1 MGEMP
6 DIGWMELFAADGATE
21 RVPSI
26 RFEDA
31 QVYFEAGDRVGF
43 FTSPTYRLTGVI
55 EQLNPK
61 RARVRCGEDTW
72 AVPYAGL
79 EHLCESTRK
88 DRGRRAR
95 RLMAVAGEARELMD
109 RHGLADW
116 TLHFNGARTKL
127 GRVPRPAETH
137 PAQPLTTPWTI
148 RRRGSPTRSCTRS
161 PTHWPAPTPDTA
173 LPGRPSPGGSAQH
186 PQRARPKARRRG
198 GATRP
203 PGRISA
209 RAKPSPSWPVAACT
223 RARSCG

>member
-6 DIGWMELFAADGATE
+6 DIGWMELFTADGATG

-26 RFEDA
+26 RLEDA
-31 QVYFEAGDRVGF
+31 QVYFEVGDRVGF
-43 FTSPTYRLTGVI
+43 FTSPTHRLTGVI

-79 EHLCESTRK
+79 EHLCASTRK
-88 DRGRRAR
+88 ARGRRAR

-127 GRVPRPAETH
+127 GECRDRQKLILLSRSHAVDDPPARITDTILHEIAH
-137 PAQPLTTPWTI
+137 ALAGPDAAHGPAWKAVARRLGATPA
-148 RRRGSPTRSCTRS
+148 SC
-161 PTHWPAPTPDTA
+161 APE
-173 LPGRPSPGGSAQH
+173 SEE
-186 PQRARPKARRRG
+186 ARRRHS
-198 GATRP
+198 A
-203 PGRISA
+203 A
-209 RAKPSPSWPVAACT
+209 RANFRGGQTVSFVARATCT
-223 RARSCG
+223 RARSCE